1 MENNVKIE
9 KNIKKKLKKNQ
20 KLSLMGFVT
29 VTASAIVAF
38 YTFPSLSTAGW
49 IAIIF
54 AFITA
59 LCWFLPLAMAAA
71 EMATVRGWTHGG
83 IFTWVRNILGP
94 RWGFLV
100 NWLQFQVTIGFVAM
114 VFFVLTSFGFSF
126 GGVEGYNFFN
136 SLKLGTTINQS
147 SYVNYSSNFNPVY
160 IFLIG
165 MALLILIMGLS
176 LLGQHRTHQA
186 GQFGFI
192 VGILLP
198 FLIVSAFSI
207 YTVATMKD
215 PLSIIGKTFQKE
227 HHFDPVFMGSSFV
240 LNKQFATST
249 VMASFMAFMFSL
261 HGVEVSAVAA
271 NRMKNPSKMYPK
283 AMGVVVALALGCAIL
298 GSITISMTVPSST
311 LSFTGGLVQSM
322 LFSMSVGGVTV
333 DGQNFSSLADA
344 FSQIEHKYSSVQAEA
359 IFNQYIYGDQFKDL
373 LINPLNGAS
382 VSNLKVTPIDKHFL
396 NGIRAMSFFI
406 GIGVF
411 IEIAVWTSNLSN
423 GLCYATEKLHFHKWA
438 SSRLKNGSPLGVTV
452 FNIVI
457 IVLIFCIF
465 TFSYQNLDSYKGQ
478 TITDILSPVLNNGT
492 ENLAG
497 MSTDKINQMRDQL
510 KPLYDAKLHF
520 IETTPFSEVEKVMNN
535 IKQIAGVDPVASG
548 TPASQ
553 TNISFISNVI
563 MQISTYFVGYT
574 IFLIGYIKFA
584 LVSNKIHHEFKIK
597 WLWLQILFASLALA
611 TTIFAAIATYLPAA
625 PELYPG
631 KEVYYKFL
639 AVSISTYL
647 SIVLLG
653 IVIYEVNKIRLK
665 KMKFDHSETPKLVEG
680 TLEQHDLQTNKEFYL
695 ETSTKN
701 EENTIMYN
709 RMLEIDNELS
719 NLYNESYKFKSNAKS
734 DIEEQKKY
742 DDILIIIEELEQ
754 ELYNIQTK
762 YYKLNQPMLFKW
774 IEKIDKKLLKDK

>member
-9 KNIKKKLKKNQ
+9 KNIKKKLKRNQ

-94 RWGFLV
+94 RWGFAV

-147 SYVNYSSNFNPVY
+147 SYVNYSSSFNPVY

-215 PLSIIGKTFQKE
+215 PLSIIGASFQKE

-283 AMGVVVALALGCAIL
+283 AMGVVVALALGCAVL

-322 LFSMSVGGVTV
+322 LFSMSVGGVTI
-333 DGQNFSSLADA
+333 DGVNYSSLADA
-344 FSQIEHKYSSVQAEA
+344 YSQIEKLHSSVHAES
-359 IFNQYIYGDQFKDL
+359 IFNQYIYGNQFSDL
-373 LINPLNGAS
+373 LINPLTGVATG
-382 VSNLKVTPIDKHFL
+382 NLNVKPIDTHFL

-438 SSRLKNGSPLGVTV
+438 SSRLKNGSPLGVTI
-452 FNIVI
+452 FNIII

-465 TFSYQNLDSYKGQ
+465 TFSYQNLDSFKGQ
-478 TITDILSPVLNNGT
+478 TITDILSPVTQSGKNMAGFTQAQIQTVREQLAPFYKNG
-492 ENLAG
+492 
-497 MSTDKINQMRDQL
+497 
-510 KPLYDAKLHF
+510 HF
-520 IETTPFSEVEKVMNN
+520 IEGTSFNLIEQAMQKIKN
-535 IKQIAGVDPVASG
+535 ITNVDPVASG

-584 LVSNKIHHEFKIK
+584 FKSKNIHHEFKIK

-639 AVSISTYL
+639 AVSLSTYL
-647 SIVLLG
+647 SIVALG
-653 IVIYEVNKIRLK
+653 FVIYELNKLRLK
-665 KMKFDHSETPKLVEG
+665 KMNFYNSEEPKLSEG
-680 TLEQHDLQTNKEFYL
+680 TLEQYDLEKNKQFYL
-695 ETSTKN
+695 DTLAKD
-701 EENTIMYN
+701 EENSEMYN
-709 RMLEIDNELS
+709 KMLELDGKLNA
-719 NLYNESYKFKSNAKS
+719 LYEESYKLDDNKNKNL
-734 DIEEQKKY
+734 EEQNKY
-742 DDILIIIEELEQ
+742 DDILVEIEELEQ
-754 ELYNIQTK
+754 ELYKIQTI
-762 YYKLNQPMLFKW
+762 YYKKNQPVLSKIINKIDQKLFKG
-774 IEKIDKKLLKDK
+774 K